1 MARRTLPADTVRRW
15 LPCPRWGVCDAG
27 AAARWAVALKP
38 VQRFQRVAAPRA
50 EAPQRQ
56 SGQPV
61 AVEGMPGD
69 EAHAQRRPPQ
79 VAGVPTALAR
89 GSGVRRGGDV
99 GPRTQETAA
108 SLSAPVV
115 ARARQRP
122 LLLTEGWHAS
132 PAALLQVV
140 GLVSRPRRRGHVGRK
155 PTPRLVAPQ
164 SLLYAQVVKVRPK
177 TGQGVEGSRRVVD
190 GGPRRFRKP
199 WRLRQLGQTLQTACM
214 ERWDGTLRGLGAPLR
229 PRPRGK
235 GWLLV
240 SLYHGVMPH
249 QSLRHG
255 RTPRTPALASGPTD
269 HVWSY
274 REYLWLPVHTDPVLT
289 TQGNDR
295 IARLRT
301 PALQGQPRGRTP
313 APPVETGE
321 EHEKEAASL
330 PKAA

>member
-1 MARRTLPADTVRRW
+1 MRQTTPAPDRSTRFSCPHPRCVWCNQPGAGNSTPRSWTGPHKHRARLRCTACDQECSAREGTLMARRTLPADTVRRW

-61 AVEGMPGD
+61 AVEGVPGD

-122 LLLTEGWHAS
+122 LLLTAGWHAS

-164 SLLYAQVVKVRPK
+164 SLLYPRW
-177 TGQGVEGSRRVVD
+177 SRSA
-190 GGPRRFRKP
+190 PRRARA
-199 WRLRQLGQTLQTACM
+199 WRAVG
-214 ERWDGTLRGLGAPLR
+214 
-229 PRPRGK
+229 
-235 GWLLV
+235 GWWT
-240 SLYHGVMPH
+240 G
-249 QSLRHG
+249 
-255 RTPRTPALASGPTD
+255 ALAVFASRGAYGSSGRRSRPP
-269 HVWSY
+269 VWNGGMAPS
-274 REYLWLPVHTDPVLT
+274 EGWGPPSAAAPGVC
-289 TQGNDR
+289 
-295 IARLRT
+295 
-301 PALQGQPRGRTP
+301 RGAAP
-313 APPVETGE
+313 APGG
-321 EHEKEAASL
+321 
-330 PKAA
+330 KAGSW